1 MYTCVCVCS
10 AMKVRH
16 IPNIVAR
23 AVDSVHTA
31 CAECAEW
38 IVKHG
43 ETEKTEKTDFSSR
56 TESDWFFYTFQRTN
70 RAHCIGLQESHCG
83 SKY

>member
-1 MYTCVCVCS
+1 
-10 AMKVRH
+10 MKVRH
-16 IPNIVAR
+16 IPNIVLVAR

-31 CAECAEW
+31 CAEW

-56 TESDWFFYTFQRTN
+56 TESDWFFYTFP
-70 RAHCIGLQESHCG
+70 
-83 SKY
+83 